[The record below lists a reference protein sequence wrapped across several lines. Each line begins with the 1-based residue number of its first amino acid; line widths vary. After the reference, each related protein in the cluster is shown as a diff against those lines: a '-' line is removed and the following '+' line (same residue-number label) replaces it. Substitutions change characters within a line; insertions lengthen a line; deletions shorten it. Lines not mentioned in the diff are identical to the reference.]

1 MSQLDTRT
9 LLLDTALA
17 LIWRS
22 NYDSVGVNE
31 ICKQAGVTKGSFYH
45 HFESKVELFCEA
57 SNHYWESIRKDLDH
71 LLSPVNPPLEQLA
84 KWIGFIF
91 INKVG
96 DDAENIPGC
105 AFFSA
110 SMQIGVGEARI
121 NDTLQAMM
129 ERAARYNRALIQNLY
144 NGDYLEP
151 DIDCEQHARLL
162 QQYVHGA
169 MTWVRATKNIAFLK
183 QDLPTGIFKIIG
195 LKKAYWD
202 EVRQGI
208 FNN

>member
-1 MSQLDTRT
+1 MTQMDTRT

-57 SNHYWESIRKDLDH
+57 SNHYWETIRKDLDT

-84 KWIGFIF
+84 QWIGFIF
-91 INKVG
+91 TNKVG
-96 DDAENIPGC
+96 SDAENIPGC

-110 SMQIGVGEARI
+110 SMQIGVGDARI
-121 NDTLQAMM
+121 TANLQTML
-129 ERAARYNRALIQNLY
+129 ERGASYNRALILNLH
-144 NGDYLEP
+144 NAGCLEAQS
-151 DIDCEQHARLL
+151 DCEQQARLL

-169 MTWVRATKNIAFLK
+169 ITWVRATKNIEHLK
-183 QDLPTGIFKIIG
+183 RDLPQGIFRLIG
-195 LKKAYWD
+195 LKRELWQQV
-202 EVRQGI
+202 ESQI
-208 FNN
+208 FA